1 MPCHIDFETYS
12 EAGYTFDVTTGRW
25 RGSVPESNKTGI
37 GLVGAAVYS
46 EHAST
51 EVISLAYTF
60 PNDSA
65 PRLWIPGMP
74 APVELYQYIA
84 TGAPVYAW
92 NSLFEYYIWANVCHA
107 RMGWPSLP
115 LDQLRDAM
123 AQARTRGLP
132 GKLENAGRVLSAPV
146 QKLTDGARLL
156 SKFSMPRNP
165 TARDSR
171 TRIHPNEHAADA
183 AALYHYNMTDVLAE
197 ASVSD
202 MLPELPPDEV
212 ETWLLDQRINVRG
225 VAIDRPALELCM
237 SVVWDAT
244 AALTNELQWLTG
256 GAVSSASELAKMR
269 AWLDARNVPT
279 PSLDADAVKHYLKRT
294 DLPPD
299 ARRVVEIR
307 DVLSAS
313 SVAKLSAISATMG
326 RDDRVR
332 DLFMYHGAGTGRWAG
347 RGAQPQNMPAG
358 GPPVAVCQCGQY
370 HAPTLAACP
379 ACGATVSRNVEWGPD
394 AAESAL
400 ATFARGG
407 YREGARV
414 FGDALWA
421 VSGCLRGLFVAAPG
435 CDLISSDYSAIEAVV
450 LAALAGETWRLEV
463 FATHGMIYETSAA
476 KITGR
481 TVADYIAHRKQN
493 GEHHPDRKKGKVAE
507 LASGYGGGLGAWQ
520 NFGADTFMTVPEIR
534 AAIEAWRK
542 ESPAIVAMWY
552 GLEDA
557 ARLAIENPG
566 QAFGFR
572 SIAYQVGAGVLY
584 CRLPSGRLIAYNSP
598 RLVPDVTPW
607 GKSVKKIIYNRVDPL
622 TNQWSPAD
630 TYGGKLTENVVQ
642 AVSRDILAHAMH
654 GVEAAGYPIV
664 LHVHDEIVAEV
675 PAGFGSVAEFETIMA
690 ALPAWA
696 TGWPLRATGGWRGRR
711 YRKG

>member
-1 MPCHIDFETYS
+1 MPCSIDFETYS
-12 EAGYTFDVTTGRW
+12 EAGFVFDLTTGRW
-25 RGSVPESNKTGI
+25 LGSVPDSKKKGLP
-37 GLVGAAVYS
+37 LVGASVYS

-51 EVISLAYTF
+51 EVLSLAYDF
-60 PNDSA
+60 NDGHG

-74 APVELYQYIA
+74 APADLFRYIA
-84 TGAPVYAW
+84 TGATVHAW

-107 RMGWPSLP
+107 RMGWPALP
-115 LDQLRDAM
+115 LEQLRDAM
-123 AQARTRGLP
+123 AQARARGLP
-132 GKLENAGRVLSAPV
+132 GKLENAGRVLAASV
-146 QKLTDGARLL
+146 QKLESGAALL
-156 SKFSMPRNP
+156 AKFSMPRNP

-183 AALYHYNMTDVLAE
+183 AALYHYNMTDVRAE
-197 ASVSD
+197 AAVSSA
-202 MLPELPPDEV
+202 LPELPPDELA
-212 ETWLLDQRINVRG
+212 TWLLDQRINARG

-237 SVVWDAT
+237 SVVRDA
-244 AALTNELQWLTG
+244 AMALTAELQGLTG
-256 GAVSSASELAKMR
+256 GAVSSASELAKIR
-269 AWLDARNVPT
+269 AWLETRNVPT
-279 PSLDADAVKHYLKRT
+279 PSLDAEAVKHYLKRT

-307 DVLSAS
+307 DILSAS

-358 GPPVAVCQCGQY
+358 GPPVAVCGCGQY
-370 HAPTLAACP
+370 HAAALPACP
-379 ACGATVSRNVEWGPD
+379 ACSATGSRKVEWGPD
-394 AAESAL
+394 AVESAL

-407 YREGARV
+407 YHEARRV

-435 CDLISSDYSAIEAVV
+435 CELICSDYSAIEAVV
-450 LAALAGETWRLEV
+450 LAALAGESWRLEV
-463 FATHGMIYETSAA
+463 FASHGMIYETSAA

-481 TVADYIAHRKQN
+481 TLDEYIAHKKAT

-507 LASGYGGGLGAWQ
+507 LASGYGGGLEAWK

-557 ARLAIENPG
+557 ARLAIQNPG
-566 QAFGFR
+566 SAFGYR
-572 SIAYQVGAGVLY
+572 GILYQVGGGVLY
-584 CRLPSGRLIAYNSP
+584 CRLPSGRLIAYNGA
-598 RLVPDVTPW
+598 RLVPGTTPW
-607 GKSVKKIIYNRVDPL
+607 GKAVMRIVYDRVDPI
-622 TNQWSPAD
+622 TQQWTPTD

-642 AVSRDILAHAMH
+642 AASRDILAHAMKRH
-654 GVEAAGYPIV
+654 DAEGYPIV
-664 LHVHDEIVAEV
+664 LHVHDEIAAEV
-675 PAGFGSVAEFETIMA
+675 PAGFGSVAEFEAIMA
-690 ALPAWA
+690 DLPTWA
-696 TGWPLRATGGWRGRR
+696 AGWPLRASGGWRGRR